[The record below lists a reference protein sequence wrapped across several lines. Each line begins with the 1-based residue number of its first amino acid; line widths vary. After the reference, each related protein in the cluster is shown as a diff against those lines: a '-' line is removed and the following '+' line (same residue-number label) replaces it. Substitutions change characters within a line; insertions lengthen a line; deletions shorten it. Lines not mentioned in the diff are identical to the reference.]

1 MFLNLAKFE
10 INRSGKQAVGFYI
23 AYLFLGMLLGAVV
36 GTIAG
41 SLTSGDPFQAGFI
54 AGNIF
59 AVIMCGFLA
68 TIVSLKKSLL
78 SSFKTFF
85 LIAITVLLSIFIG
98 APGGLIPVAYLTTM
112 QNNNA

>member
-59 AVIMCGFLA
+59 AIIMCGFLA

-78 SSFKTFF
+78 SFKTFF

-98 APGGLIPVAYLTTM
+98 ALDGLIPVAYLTTM

>member
-1 MFLNLAKFE
+1 
-10 INRSGKQAVGFYI
+10 
-23 AYLFLGMLLGAVV
+23 MLSGAVV

-41 SLTSGDPFQAGFI
+41 SLMSGNPYQAGFI

-68 TIVSLKKSLL
+68 TIVSLKKSL
-78 SSFKTFF
+78 FKTFP
-85 LIAITVLLSIFIG
+85 LIAITVLLSIFTG
-98 APGGLIPVAYLTTM
+98 SLGDLIPVAYITTM

>member
-59 AVIMCGFLA
+59 AIIMCGFLA

-78 SSFKTFF
+78 SFKTFF

-98 APGGLIPVAYLTTM
+98 ALGGLIPVAYLTTM